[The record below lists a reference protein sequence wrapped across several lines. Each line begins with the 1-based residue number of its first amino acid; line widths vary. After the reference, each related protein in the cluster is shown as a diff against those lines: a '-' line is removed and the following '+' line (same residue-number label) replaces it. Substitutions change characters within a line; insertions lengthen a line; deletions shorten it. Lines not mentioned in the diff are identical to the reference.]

1 MRVIEIPGHIPDASK
16 MISVAALRKALEK
29 SGIEYLVTLPE
40 SPYEVLLRELLQGSA
55 LKIIQVCR
63 ESEGMSICSGL
74 TYGGKTS
81 ALLCSY
87 KGLYNSMDSLLGVA
101 LKTQASFLLLVSEAE
116 QTIEKIAKSA
126 EHGKHSVALLTTTQ
140 IPYYEI
146 KSDNDMHLIDEALA
160 QTKTHTHPIAILLRW

>member
-1 MRVIEIPGHIPDASK
+1 MRVIEMPGHVPDASTR
-16 MISVAALRKALEK
+16 ISVAALRQALEK
-29 SGIEYLVTLPE
+29 SGIECLATLPE
-40 SPYEVLLRELLQGSA
+40 SPYEVLLRELLQDSCI
-55 LKIIQVCR
+55 KIIQVCR

-116 QTIEKIAKSA
+116 QTSEKIARSL
-126 EHGKHSVALLTTTQ
+126 EHGKHSAALLTMAQ
-140 IPYYEI
+140 IPTYEI
-146 KSDNDMHLIDEALA
+146 KSDDDMHLIDEAIAL
-160 QTKTHTHPIAILLRW
+160 TKTHTHPIALLLRW